1 MTTTPNTQHRMKV
14 MLSVIAMQVCLGGLY
29 AWSILFPALLGEWK
43 TATATVGSFSAIMFA
58 FGCTMWVANR
68 MVLCTDVHA
77 LCVSAALLTT
87 IGPLCAIMC
96 PGVYPMYVVS
106 GLFTGAGVAIGM
118 VVPRRAINDTFMD
131 TDDQQLLTR
140 TVSIAFGAAAFL
152 MAPLFVRLVAHGMTV
167 HFIGTMIINNG
178 VLLTTAILLRGTGK
192 SRFTS
197 CPQPSIKHRVSPIG
211 LAIFSVGACA
221 GLSVIAMIAMLVVT
235 KGANMVTA
243 GAFVGLLGLANGFG
257 RVIGF
262 TMIDRLRLN
271 SAMAIAATVQAI
283 GTILLASTD
292 NSVLRVAVAVTL
304 VGLGYGALVA
314 MSIGTTQAPL
324 MTAGSVNE
332 QCELILGLAGVI
344 GATGIA
350 FTIDLTGSA
359 TAWLQAVACASA
371 VCAVL
376 VMLAESQVN
385 G

>member
-1 MTTTPNTQHRMKV
+1 
-14 MLSVIAMQVCLGGLY
+14 
-29 AWSILFPALLGEWK
+29 
-43 TATATVGSFSAIMFA
+43 
-58 FGCTMWVANR
+58 
-68 MVLCTDVHA
+68 
-77 LCVSAALLTT
+77 
-87 IGPLCAIMC
+87 
-96 PGVYPMYVVS
+96 MYVVS

-167 HFIGTMIINNG
+167 HFIGTMTINNG

-221 GLSVIAMIAMLVVT
+221 GLSVIAMIAMLIVT

-314 MSIGTTQAPL
+314 ISIGTTQAPL